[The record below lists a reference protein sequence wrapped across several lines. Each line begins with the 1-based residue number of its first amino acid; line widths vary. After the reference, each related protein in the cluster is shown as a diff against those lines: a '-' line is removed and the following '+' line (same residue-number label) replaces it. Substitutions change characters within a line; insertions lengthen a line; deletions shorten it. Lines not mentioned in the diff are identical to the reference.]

1 MKSYLTIILSIL
13 AIFFS
18 AISFFQNQSEIIY
31 VNTNLVYEKFKMKS
45 ELETKYNDLQIIQQG
60 ILDSIKYQIQ
70 YIAENLST
78 NKNLESKFELL
89 KKEYLSK
96 ENLFLKQNESLKSN
110 YNNQIWTQ
118 INQYMSDYG
127 SQHNFDIILG
137 ATGEGNIMYAKKE
150 KDNTEKII
158 EYINAK
164 YSGTKK

>member
-18 AISFFQNQSEIIY
+18 VISFFQNESEIIY

-118 INQYMSDYG
+118 INQYISDYG